1 MAEAD
6 RQVSAVTGS
15 RIRVELL
22 VVRDCANEQ
31 AAAEL
36 LRRALDEAGLDDV
49 TFETSI
55 VSNQEQAQARNFTG
69 SPAFMLDGQDPL
81 AAAGAAPAV
90 ACRVYQTGH
99 GRSGTPDQN
108 DLVRAIRLKLAD
120 DPRRRP
126 GK

>member
-1 MAEAD
+1 M
-6 RQVSAVTGS
+6 TGS

-55 VSNQEQAQARNFTG
+55 VSTQEQAQARNFTG

-81 AAAGAAPAV
+81 AATGAAPAV

-99 GRSGTPDQN
+99 GRAGTPDQI

-126 GK
+126 